1 MEKPV
6 SIDLKETLPVLEA
19 AAKRP
24 GQKVLVGFSR
34 RCEFVGTSARSMRNF
49 RLVAMYLSDDQSYQS
64 AKQRFDRGDLGK
76 AYLIKSATNDMYDAS
91 GKCHEQCFVGAVAS
105 PAEQS
110 SS

>member
-6 SIDLKETLPVLEA
+6 SIDLQETLPVIEA

-34 RCEFVGTSARSMRNF
+34 RCEFVGTFARSMQNF
-49 RLVAMYLSDDQSYQS
+49 RLVAMNLSDDQSYQS
-64 AKQRFDRGDLGK
+64 AKERFDQGDLGK
-76 AYLIKSATNDMYDAS
+76 AYLVKSATNDMYDAS
-91 GKCHEQCFVGAVAS
+91 GKCPKRSFVGAVSS
-105 PAEQS
+105 PAEPS